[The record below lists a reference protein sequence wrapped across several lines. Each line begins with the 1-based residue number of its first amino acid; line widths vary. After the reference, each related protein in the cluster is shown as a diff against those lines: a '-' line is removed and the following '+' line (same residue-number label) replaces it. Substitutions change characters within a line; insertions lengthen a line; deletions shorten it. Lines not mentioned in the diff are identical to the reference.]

1 MVRFTYRL
9 RFLKNTGG
17 GGTRTRGGPR
27 TGGGGDWLFELW
39 WNWFLSNPI
48 EVVTVKIG

>member
-1 MVRFTYRL
+1 MGTVMSDP
-9 RFLKNTGG
+9 GG
-17 GGTRTRGGPR
+17 SDEKKPWMSGG